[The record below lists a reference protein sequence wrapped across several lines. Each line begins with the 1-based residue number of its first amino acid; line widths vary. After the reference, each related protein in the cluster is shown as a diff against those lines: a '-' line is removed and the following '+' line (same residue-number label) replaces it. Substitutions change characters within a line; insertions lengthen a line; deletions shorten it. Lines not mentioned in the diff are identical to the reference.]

1 MYVDASPFQ
10 HAQQHSSSLLCTVC
24 NNAWN
29 RDSLDEILFLIFEIS
44 AYIPCHPPPHLLPIR
59 SCTIAFHASSVI
71 AIFFTVIAFA
81 YYHQVLD
88 PTSAANVSRAPA
100 NFASGAPGP
109 YPYPDH
115 YNRPYDT
122 EAGAYNSN
130 PYAPYPSYEQPQPQY
145 APPPG
150 PPPSHTEMGYGVGMG
165 AKERSVKEDNESDM
179 TKFEDP
185 FADFDGPSKPKTPP
199 VH

>member
-1 MYVDASPFQ
+1 MI
-10 HAQQHSSSLLCTVC
+10 
-24 NNAWN
+24 AW
-29 RDSLDEILFLIFEIS
+29 
-44 AYIPCHPPPHLLPIR
+44 
-59 SCTIAFHASSVI
+59 
-71 AIFFTVIAFA
+71 A

-100 NFASGAPGP
+100 NFAPGAPGP

-122 EAGAYNSN
+122 EAGAYNN
-130 PYAPYPSYEQPQPQY
+130 APYAPYPSYDQPQPQY

-165 AKERSVKEDNESDM
+165 AKERGVKGDNESDM

>member
-1 MYVDASPFQ
+1 MCA
-10 HAQQHSSSLLCTVC
+10 VC

-29 RDSLDEILFLIFEIS
+29 RDSLDEILFLIFEIRTS
-44 AYIPCHPPPHLLPIR
+44 GPFSPSYVSTR
-59 SCTIAFHASSVI
+59 SRCSRMHAVV
-71 AIFFTVIAFA
+71 AIFFTMIAWA

-88 PTSAANVSRAPA
+88 PTSAANVSRAPT

-109 YPYPDH
+109 YSYPDH

-122 EAGAYNSN
+122 EAGAYNN
-130 PYAPYPSYEQPQPQY
+130 APYAPYPSYDQPQPQY

-165 AKERSVKEDNESDM
+165 AKERSVKGDNESDM